1 MVKRKIKR
9 NSAAEQMC
17 YYDAA
22 ELFIQEKTAI
32 NLARSSIQH
41 YEITI
46 GMVGNYFDFTEETPA
61 NELTLPKFY
70 QFINHLKNEGVA
82 PATIQHYIRTL
93 RVFAYWC
100 MQEDRKYIEE
110 PYKIQIPKAQ
120 EEQIKFFNDEE
131 VDLLLE
137 KPKRNA
143 SFTEWRNWAMV
154 SWALATGNRA
164 STICDVKLKDIDY
177 GRKEIILHHTKSR
190 RAEIIPLSSALE
202 VVLKEYIRMW
212 RKDADKEDY
221 LFPSVGDEKF
231 NAQAL
236 SKSFREYCKNRGIA
250 HSGVHSLR
258 HTFARLWIKNGGN
271 TLQLQKILG
280 HSTLEMTKRYVR
292 LFGEDL
298 KQDFDQYSPLDS
310 LRRKSSRTQTIRRR

>member
-1 MVKRKIKR
+1 MARLKRSKAII
-9 NSAAEQMC
+9 EMG
-17 YYDAA
+17 YFDAS
-22 ELFIQEKTAI
+22 ELFIQEKRAM
-32 NLARSSIQH
+32 NLAPSSIQH
-41 YEITI
+41 YEVVI
-46 GMVGNYFDFTEETPA
+46 GMVANYFEFNEDTPA

-82 PATIQHYIRTL
+82 AATVQHYIRTL

-100 MQEDRKYIEE
+100 MAEDRKYIRE

-120 EEQIKFFNDEE
+120 EEQIKFYNDEE
-131 VDLLLE
+131 ISILLE

-143 SFTEWRNWAMV
+143 NFVEWRNWATTAWV
-154 SWALATGNRA
+154 LATGNRA
-164 STICDVKLKDIDY
+164 ATVCDVKLKDIDY
-177 GRKEIILHHTKSR
+177 GRKEILLHHTKNR
-190 RAEIIPLSSALE
+190 RAQIIPLSGALE
-202 VVLKEYIRMW
+202 VVLKEYIRVW

-221 LFPSVGDEKF
+221 LFPTQDDNRNTSQ
-231 NAQAL
+231 NA
-236 SKSFREYCKNRGIA
+236 SKSFREYCNDRGVE
-250 HSGVHSLR
+250 HKGVHGLR

-298 KQDFDQYSPLDS
+298 KADFDEYSPLDNI
-310 LRRKSSRTQTIRRR
+310 RRKTSRTPTVRRNR